1 MVVYM
6 LSLLEAPDLSLVLNS
21 VNNGNLFSK
30 DKYILLLFQL
40 TNPILSISFYLL
52 RKYTPIL
59 NPRWIAS
66 SSGE

>member
-30 DKYILLLFQL
+30 DKYILLLS
-40 TNPILSISFYLL
+40 N
-52 RKYTPIL
+52 
-59 NPRWIAS
+59 
-66 SSGE
+66 